1 MEPLRETFT
10 VRTRDGREYPGI
22 TLASLQVG
30 ATQKIFSLDDMVRPE
45 QMAGT
50 WTPIARLLSLPDSA
64 LDPGSVQPSSAA
76 PRSDSEL
83 PRASTGIAL
92 DLDAHPVPRSQ
103 PTVAPM
109 RAPLQEP
116 AFRVSP
122 ISTQID
128 DEEGPVRYRLQIA
141 GAYLLF
147 FGILGMVAYAF
158 GKHGP
163 TDSVIM
169 LVNTGFGIALLMNLH
184 LVRKWAA
191 GWVIAGWALAGLG
204 GTLAAGCLGLIIAG
218 VFAGLGFGGPAC
230 LLWGEECP
238 RPRFWTGVT
247 LIGIV
252 LFLVVVV
259 MIIGAVAGAA
269 LLQRLRT

>member
-1 MEPLRETFT
+1 LEPLQETFT
-10 VRTRDGREYPGI
+10 VRTRDGREYPGL
-22 TLASLQVG
+22 TLASLRIG
-30 ATQKIFSLDDMVRPE
+30 AAQKIFSLDDMARPE

-50 WTPIARLLSLPDSA
+50 WTPIARVLSLPD
-64 LDPGSVQPSSAA
+64 PSSARPEPLA
-76 PRSDSEL
+76 PPAAPEF
-83 PRASTGIAL
+83 PRVSTGIAL
-92 DLDAHPVPRSQ
+92 DLEAHPPPR
-103 PTVAPM
+103 PHPLAVPM
-109 RAPLQEP
+109 RVPPQETP
-116 AFRVSP
+116 FRITS
-122 ISTQID
+122 ISSQID
-128 DEEGPVRYRLQIA
+128 EEEGPARHRLRIA

-163 TDSVIM
+163 TDSIIM
-169 LVNTGFGIALLMNLH
+169 LVNTGFGIALLLNLQQ
-184 LVRKWAA
+184 VRKWAA
-191 GWVIAGWALAGLG
+191 GWVIAGWVLAGLG
-204 GTLAAGCLGLIIAG
+204 GTLAAGCFGLVLVG

-259 MIIGAVAGAA
+259 MILGVVAGAA
-269 LLQRLRT
+269 LLQRMRI